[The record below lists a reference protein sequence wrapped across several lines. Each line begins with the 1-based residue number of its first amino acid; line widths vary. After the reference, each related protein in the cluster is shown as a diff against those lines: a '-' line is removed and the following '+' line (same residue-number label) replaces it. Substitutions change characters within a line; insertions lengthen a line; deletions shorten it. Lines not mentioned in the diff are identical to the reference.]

1 MSTPIYIPN
10 THCLIWRMTN
20 SPQLGLQ
27 AKAILTLVDQG
38 QARLLIPTLVI
49 AELLYYIER
58 RNRQLPLQSTLQHWQ
73 ANPMIEIVPLSSDT
87 VMLMQQATIIP
98 EMHDRLIACEAFL
111 RRATLITVD
120 RSIVTS
126 GFVPTIW

>member
-1 MSTPIYIPN
+1 MSTPIYIPD

-38 QARLLIPTLVI
+38 RARLLIPTLVI

-73 ANPMIEIVPLSSDT
+73 ANPMIEILPLSFDT
-87 VMLMQQATIIP
+87 VMLMQQATTIP

-111 RRATLITVD
+111 RKATLLTVD
-120 RSIVTS
+120 RSIVAS